1 MTTETLTKDP
11 LAEVDFLAPAFQ
23 DDPYGVYAEMIADHP
38 IFYSERYRQFFAF
51 SADAVRGV
59 MVSRDFTVA
68 SPFRASRTLFGPT
81 VVDIDGE
88 DHRRLRI
95 ALSDAVNVRK
105 NELYRQTIIR
115 PTVTRIAGRL
125 QGGVSQD
132 WVTEFCD
139 LIPLSIMSR
148 IIGIPDEDFDFFKRV
163 CAPIIAYLDFATPD
177 TKSAGTGA
185 MRELVPYLKDLLARL
200 DREEI
205 ADETIISSYLE
216 QRRTQGQ
223 PSMEEIVRHVSL
235 LIPAAIDTTNRLIA
249 NCIWMLCDRPELQAH
264 LRATPAAIPGFVAE
278 ILRYEP
284 PIHTTLRM
292 AAAETE
298 VLGVQVPAGA
308 AVTVNLA
315 AAGRDPALFDDP
327 DRFDPTRAPSNRVL
341 SFGAGKHQCVG
352 KNLATLEVCDVVEI
366 VLATFDDIAFDPAA
380 PRPRITGTAF
390 RSPPVMPI
398 IAQKA
403 ANQGSAQ

>member
-1 MTTETLTKDP
+1 MTKDP
-11 LAEVDFLAPAFQ
+11 LAEIDFLTPAFQ
-23 DDPYGVYAEMIADHP
+23 DDPYGVYADMIANHP
-38 IFYSERYRQFFAF
+38 IFYSERYGQFFAF
-51 SADAVRGV
+51 SAVAVRSV
-59 MVSRDFTVA
+59 MVNRDFTVA
-68 SPFRASRTLFGPT
+68 SPFRATRTLFGPT

-105 NELYRQTIIR
+105 NKFYRQTVIR
-115 PTVTRIAGRL
+115 PTLSRIVGRL
-125 QGGVSQD
+125 KHGVSQD
-132 WVTEFCD
+132 WVKEFCE
-139 LIPLSIMSR
+139 LIPLLIMSR
-148 IIGIPDEDFDFFKRV
+148 IIGIPDKDLDFFKRV

-185 MRELVPYLKDLLARL
+185 MRELVPYLDDLLARF

-205 ADETIISSYLE
+205 AEETIISSYLE

-223 PSMEEIVRHVSL
+223 PSMAEIIRHVSL

-264 LRATPAAIPGFVAE
+264 LRANPDAIPGFVTE

-298 VLGVQVPAGA
+298 VLGVQVPSGA

-315 AAGRDPALFDDP
+315 AAGRDPAFCDDP
-327 DRFDPTRAPSNRVL
+327 DRFDPTRSPSNRVL

-352 KNLATLEVCDVVEI
+352 KSLAMLEACDVVE
-366 VLATFDDIAFDPAA
+366 V
-380 PRPRITGTAF
+380 
-390 RSPPVMPI
+390 
-398 IAQKA
+398 
-403 ANQGSAQ
+403 GSGRDQPCAG